1 MLWVLLAILV
11 VGGALA
17 IGSDLFGGAPGQSRM
32 IAAVTWS
39 SALLLFLGRGLLHR
53 TNAQELVR
61 SALAWL
67 VIAAAIAV
75 AWLLHSSLS

>member
-11 VGGALA
+11 AGGALA
-17 IGSDLFGGAPGQSRM
+17 IGSDLFGGTPGQSHM

-39 SALLLFLGRGLLHR
+39 SALLLFLGRGLLYR
-53 TNAQELVR
+53 SNAQALVR

-67 VIAAAIAV
+67 AIAAAIAV

>member
-1 MLWVLLAILV
+1 MLWVLLGILA

-17 IGSDLFGGAPGQSRM
+17 IGSDLFDGPPGQSRM

-39 SALLLFLGRGLLHR
+39 SALLLFLGRGLLSR
-53 TNAQELVR
+53 TDARTLVK

-67 VIAAAIAV
+67 AIAAAIAV
-75 AWLLHSSLS
+75 AMLLHPSLS

>member
-1 MLWVLLAILV
+1 MLWVLLGILA

-17 IGSDLFGGAPGQSRM
+17 IGSDFFGGTPGQSRM
-32 IAAVTWS
+32 IAAITWS
-39 SALLLFLGRGLLHR
+39 SALLLFLGRGLMHR
-53 TNAQELVR
+53 TGARALVG

-67 VIAAAIAV
+67 AIAAAIAV